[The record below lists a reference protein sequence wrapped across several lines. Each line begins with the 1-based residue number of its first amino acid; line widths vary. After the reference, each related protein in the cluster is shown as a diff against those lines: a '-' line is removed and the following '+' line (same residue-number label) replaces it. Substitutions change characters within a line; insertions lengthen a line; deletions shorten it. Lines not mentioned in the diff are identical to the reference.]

1 MPNTPQ
7 IALVS
12 GSHRGIG
19 FEIVKQL
26 TAQNITVILTARAM
40 QQAVKAVQELDMAG
54 QSVVAQQLDV
64 TDDASVAR
72 LAQVVENEF
81 GRLDILVNNAGILID
96 RDQHPS
102 TMDMAIAK
110 ETLETN
116 LFGAWRLCKAFL
128 PLMKR
133 NGYGRIVNISASLGS
148 FAELGERRGT
158 WPAYCLSKTSLNAL
172 TVLLA
177 AELQGTNILVN
188 AACPG
193 WVQTSMGGSY
203 APTTAQEGADTPV
216 WLATLP
222 DDGPTGRFFQQR
234 KPIPW

>member
-1 MPNTPQ
+1 MHETTR

-12 GSHRGIG
+12 GAGRGIG

-26 TAQNITVILTARAM
+26 AAKGSTVILTARHR
-40 QQAVKAVQELDMAG
+40 QQAIQAVQELG
-54 QSVVAQQLDV
+54 ISGKSVVAQQLDV
-64 TDDASVAR
+64 TDDASVAK
-72 LAQVVENEF
+72 LAQVIENEF

-102 TMDMAIAK
+102 TMNIALAK

-116 LFGAWRLCKAFL
+116 LFGAWRLCKAFI

-133 NGYGRIVNISASLGS
+133 NGYGRIINISASLGS
-148 FAELGERRGT
+148 FAELGERGGT

-177 AELQGTNILVN
+177 AELHGTNILVN

-193 WVQTSMGGSY
+193 WVQTSMGGPY
-203 APTTAQEGADTPV
+203 APTTVQEGADTPV
-216 WLATLP
+216 
-222 DDGPTGRFFQQR
+222 
-234 KPIPW
+234 

>member
-1 MPNTPQ
+1 MHETPR

-12 GSHRGIG
+12 GASRGIG

-26 TAQNITVILTARAM
+26 AAQGITVILTARKR
-40 QQAVKAVQELDMAG
+40 QQAMEAVQELGVVG

-64 TDDASVAR
+64 TNDASVAK

-81 GRLDILVNNAGILID
+81 GRLDILVNNADILID
-96 RDQHPS
+96 RDQYPS
-102 TMDMAIAK
+102 TMNIALAK

-116 LFGAWRLCKAFL
+116 LFGAWRLCEAFI

-133 NGYGRIVNISASLGS
+133 NDYGRIVNISASLGA
-148 FAELGERRGT
+148 FAELGAREGT

-177 AELQGTNILVN
+177 SELQETNILVN

-203 APTTAQEGADTPV
+203 APTTAQDGADTPV
-216 WLATLP
+216 LLATLP
-222 DDGPTGRFFQQR
+222 DDGPTGNFFQR
-234 KPIPW
+234 RTSIPW